1 VEFHIQVDGR
11 TDVRAAHE
19 TASAIEHE
27 IEQALGCGVDGGD
40 ATAHV
45 EPAE

>member
-1 VEFHIQVDGR
+1 VDGS